1 VTAVEWFTLFQSSR
15 FLGLRNLG
23 LLNIV
28 FTTMEIPI
36 FYALYSAHRRTDR
49 ALATLAMIVAF
60 IGVAVFLATNRAF
73 SMLALSSRYAAAA
86 T

>member
-1 VTAVEWFTLFQSSR
+1 MTAVEWFTLFQSSR

-36 FYALYSAHRRTDR
+36 
-49 ALATLAMIVAF
+49 
-60 IGVAVFLATNRAF
+60 
-73 SMLALSSRYAAAA
+73 
-86 T
+86 